1 MSRLEFLGITV
12 LGDYILSEGID
23 CVLESLER
31 CGATAVACNPTVT
44 YPAPDGT
51 GSFQPPDDAGS
62 SPRLFDRKLWG
73 RRSLW
78 VRGSPSYIPQ
88 IEYYSETPYRPR
100 EANDLTEQYGQSS
113 KIGTT

>member
-1 MSRLEFLGITV
+1 MSRLDFLGITV

-23 CVLESLER
+23 SVLQNITR

-44 YPAPDGT
+44 SPAPDGT

-73 RRSLW
+73 RR
-78 VRGSPSYIPQ
+78 
-88 IEYYSETPYRPR
+88 
-100 EANDLTEQYGQSS
+100 
-113 KIGTT
+113 